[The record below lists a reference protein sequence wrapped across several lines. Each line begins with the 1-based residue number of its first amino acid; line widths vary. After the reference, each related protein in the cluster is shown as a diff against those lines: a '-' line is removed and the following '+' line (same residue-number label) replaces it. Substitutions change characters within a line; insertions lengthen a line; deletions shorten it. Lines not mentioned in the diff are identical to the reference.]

1 MQKKGKKRFVL
12 PFTRQWSH
20 LRDLKHNGKKFK
32 FGSWKYSAIDL
43 YNRGLL
49 LSINQISPRQ
59 FDNIFITFSSDEI
72 GIFKIEVNVLGEN
85 NIILSEDVRLEDM
98 LQMQFENKS
107 SIAICES
114 NVKCNLNVLLF
125 QLYKK

>member
-1 MQKKGKKRFVL
+1 MGRSSSSDRTNTAPKSRCICSHSL
-12 PFTRQWSH
+12 WLTRI
-20 LRDLKHNGKKFK
+20 R
-32 FGSWKYSAIDL
+32 L

-49 LSINQISPRQ
+49 LSISQVSPRQ
-59 FDNIFITFSSDEI
+59 YEGLFITFSSDEI
-72 GIFKIEVNVLGEN
+72 GVFKIDMNVAGDPKPMA
-85 NIILSEDVRLEDM
+85 SEDVRLEDM

-107 SIAICES
+107 SIAICEG